1 MSNAEKKAP
10 EPSMDDI
17 INSIRSIIAD
27 ESPIGTPAQQI
38 VETQEAAP
46 AVVQLTKSQI
56 AEPVAEAVVAG
67 SGKETLSAMADP
79 AGVVE
84 KAAPLP
90 ASASPDV
97 VPDLDASGAVGDV
110 AEAAGIT
117 GNADKTAEEMLAVD
131 PVAEIAGDDIAGSG
145 EPDVLAGGQGVP
157 QADMSSAIQA
167 AAVEDVVTP
176 SQTAVQ
182 TEMAGAQPDNVA
194 ADATVATA
202 AVETAPVQAASVG
215 GMTGDSSFG
224 EAATAQMSS
233 ADPET
238 PVTNETPAVPVSMS
252 VPDAG
257 AIPDQPVETVDK
269 AMEAA
274 GKTNVTSEQAPVS
287 APSPDP
293 APAPAAVA
301 PEAAPAAVEAMASE
315 VATANMGQTAQPAP
329 AGTAGTPMEAGKP
342 DEAAMAEQGGGAT
355 AVPAAEAGDQ
365 LVVDASRVTPE
376 DAAAISAVAAATSE
390 ALVGETP
397 ETEQQSAGKECGS
410 TLEDSIK
417 EMLKPLI
424 REWLDDN
431 MPRILEGAVREEVKG
446 SGGKSG

>member
-1 MSNAEKKAP
+1 
-10 EPSMDDI
+10 
-17 INSIRSIIAD
+17 
-27 ESPIGTPAQQI
+27 
-38 VETQEAAP
+38 
-46 AVVQLTKSQI
+46 
-56 AEPVAEAVVAG
+56 
-67 SGKETLSAMADP
+67 
-79 AGVVE
+79 
-84 KAAPLP
+84 
-90 ASASPDV
+90 
-97 VPDLDASGAVGDV
+97 
-110 AEAAGIT
+110 
-117 GNADKTAEEMLAVD
+117 
-131 PVAEIAGDDIAGSG
+131 
-145 EPDVLAGGQGVP
+145 
-157 QADMSSAIQA
+157 
-167 AAVEDVVTP
+167 
-176 SQTAVQ
+176 
-182 TEMAGAQPDNVA
+182 
-194 ADATVATA
+194 
-202 AVETAPVQAASVG
+202 
-215 GMTGDSSFG
+215 
-224 EAATAQMSS
+224 
-233 ADPET
+233 
-238 PVTNETPAVPVSMS
+238 
-252 VPDAG
+252 
-257 AIPDQPVETVDK
+257 
-269 AMEAA
+269 MEAA
-274 GKTNVTSEQAPVS
+274 GKTNVTSEQASVS

-315 VATANMGQTAQPAP
+315 AATANMGQTAQPAP